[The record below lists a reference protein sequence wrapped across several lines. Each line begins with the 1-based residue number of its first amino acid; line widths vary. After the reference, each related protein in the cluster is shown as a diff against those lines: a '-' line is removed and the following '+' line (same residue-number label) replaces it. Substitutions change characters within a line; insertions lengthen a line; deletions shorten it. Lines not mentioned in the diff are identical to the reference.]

1 MCFVVFSKT
10 GLLIGWALLAVV
22 AYKASQVE
30 LDFAEFDPYNEL
42 QIDRV
47 SQTFMLL
54 IIILSIPVIVG
65 GKQLSRVVRLS
76 LTLSVVK
83 NEVVLEKQGVD

>member
-1 MCFVVFSKT
+1 MILILLCVFVVFSKS

-30 LDFAEFDPYNEL
+30 LDFAEFDPYSEL

-47 SQTFMLL
+47 SQSFMLL
-54 IIILSIPVIVG
+54 IIILSSPVVVG
-65 GKQLSRVVRLS
+65 GKQLSQAL
-76 LTLSVVK
+76 VK
-83 NEVVLEKQGVD
+83 AVCC